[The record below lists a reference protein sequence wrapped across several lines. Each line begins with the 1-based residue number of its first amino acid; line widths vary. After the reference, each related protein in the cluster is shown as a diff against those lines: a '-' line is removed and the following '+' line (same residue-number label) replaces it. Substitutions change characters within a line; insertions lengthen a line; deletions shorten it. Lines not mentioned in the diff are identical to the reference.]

1 MISGTLLP
9 GQQDVKKMPNL
20 NEMVFMIV
28 PLEID
33 QAATYIQ
40 SRKRL

>member
-1 MISGTLLP
+1 MISGTLSS
-9 GQQDVKKMPNL
+9 GQRDVKKMPNL

-28 PLEID
+28 PLGIE

-40 SRKRL
+40 PRRRL